1 MVILDENNS
10 GTNSPDG
17 GPDARERQERAELL
31 PDCNIQKESTLHLL
45 LRLRELNTT
54 RIHRFNH
61 PSFSESPSGAS
72 GLLDEPSPG
81 ERRRELAG
89 WRAKTLRGSGGSI
102 GDPAHVQTPRWRAC
116 TFNGFGRPPFICHY
130 DTRVIRCRGPWAI
143 ANEPEMPCYDVSSAI
158 ALFGVVLPGLSV
170 Q

>member
-17 GPDARERQERAELL
+17 GPDARERQEWAELL

-116 TFNGFGRPPFICHY
+116 TFNGFGRPPFSCHY
-130 DTRVIRCRGPWAI
+130 DTRARNA
-143 ANEPEMPCYDVSSAI
+143 
-158 ALFGVVLPGLSV
+158 VL
-170 Q
+170 